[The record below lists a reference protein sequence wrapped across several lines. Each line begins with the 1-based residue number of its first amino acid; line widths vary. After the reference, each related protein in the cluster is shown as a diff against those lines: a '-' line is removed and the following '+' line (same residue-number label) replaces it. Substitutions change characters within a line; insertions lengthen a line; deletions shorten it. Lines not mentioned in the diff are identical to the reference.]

1 LTDNDDEE
9 SWGQNNF
16 WSTTSRGRILWQR
29 ILASGETEIVLGDKS
44 GGRKTL
50 RTSPEDVDFMALGSG
65 AGADDVLASWREDLS
80 DTFVGDGSANT
91 NLGPHNQEEN
101 SIADG
106 CLYYRDSTNG
116 PLNNEIARY
125 SKADGNDVVSQAS
138 FSDSEPVTSAC
149 EAVWLRDGN
158 LVHFDGLNI
167 TEVAAGPFDGFDMR
181 NGRIVYSRGGDV
193 FLYDTVSV
201 SPAPINLTNAS
212 ADSNRNPK
220 TDGDSIVFVRDAGSG
235 TEEIVL
241 RELDTGDM
249 VVLSTTTAAKNGL
262 SLRADRGQAI
272 WMEGGTLYFFDGS
285 LTAAVDPSPATAVN
299 EPHLADG
306 LVVWH
311 GPTGAGTDGEIFIL
325 K

>member
-1 LTDNDDEE
+1 MPLRFLAFLLAAWGLFQSGLLSCSTIAPTPPDAGTTASAPDTGDGGDASPAPDPGPSPTGAPGNGPAPEPPPFNSRTVVRLTDNDDEE

-220 TDGDSIVFVRDAGSG
+220 TDGDSIVFVRDSCIGS
-235 TEEIVL
+235 
-241 RELDTGDM
+241 
-249 VVLSTTTAAKNGL
+249 
-262 SLRADRGQAI
+262 
-272 WMEGGTLYFFDGS
+272 
-285 LTAAVDPSPATAVN
+285 
-299 EPHLADG
+299 
-306 LVVWH
+306 
-311 GPTGAGTDGEIFIL
+311 
-325 K
+325 